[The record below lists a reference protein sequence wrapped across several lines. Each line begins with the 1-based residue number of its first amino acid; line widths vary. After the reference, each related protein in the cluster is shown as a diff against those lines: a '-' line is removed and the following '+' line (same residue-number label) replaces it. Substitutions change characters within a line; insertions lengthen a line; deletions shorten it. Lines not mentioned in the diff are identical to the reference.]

1 MIQKNTT
8 LIYILAI
15 VAFACCCW
23 FGGIGVIPAAIAY
36 FMAKK
41 TQEDA
46 SLNPENYAKPGS
58 FGTAKTIAL
67 ISLIIN
73 VLYMAYTIYQISTV
87 GWDEMME
94 QSRMQM
100 EQMGIEQ

>member
-15 VAFACCCW
+15 GAFICCCW

-46 SLNPENYAKPGS
+46 SLNPENYANPSS

-67 ISLIIN
+67 VVVIIN